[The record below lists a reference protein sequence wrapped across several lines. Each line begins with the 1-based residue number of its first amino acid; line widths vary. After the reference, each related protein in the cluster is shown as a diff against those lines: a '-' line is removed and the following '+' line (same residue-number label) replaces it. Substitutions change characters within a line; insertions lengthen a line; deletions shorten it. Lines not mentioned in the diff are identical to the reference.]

1 MPPDNGSY
9 MVAAYVVTAVILVGY
24 ALSLMMRAKRADRRT
39 GGRADGKDGRV

>member
-24 ALSLMMRAKRADRRT
+24 AVGLWRRARRALRQR
-39 GGRADGKDGRV
+39 GAP